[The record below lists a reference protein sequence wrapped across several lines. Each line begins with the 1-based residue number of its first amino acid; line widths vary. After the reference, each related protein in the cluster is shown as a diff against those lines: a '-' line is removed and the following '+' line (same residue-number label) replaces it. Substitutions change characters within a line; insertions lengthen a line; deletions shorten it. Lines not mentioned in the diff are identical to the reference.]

1 MAEDEEKLKQI
12 QVKYGIV
19 IKENDKLPYQERI
32 QRECVDKKF
41 FYYYKKNRLESLA
54 DKIPDREEPFHKKYA
69 KAQKEKELLEK
80 MREAK
85 MKALMEGD
93 IESARQINVNFE
105 GEQELL
111 EKLKSGEKDPK
122 EKFKKWMN
130 KKKELFEKIK
140 SDKEKTKE
148 QDKKRSILRN
158 SILIGKKAEATRQIS
173 IEPLESRPKTV
184 KTNF

>member
-1 MAEDEEKLKQI
+1 
-12 QVKYGIV
+12 
-19 IKENDKLPYQERI
+19 
-32 QRECVDKKF
+32 
-41 FYYYKKNRLESLA
+41 
-54 DKIPDREEPFHKKYA
+54 
-69 KAQKEKELLEK
+69 

-93 IESARQINVNFE
+93 IESARQIKVNFE